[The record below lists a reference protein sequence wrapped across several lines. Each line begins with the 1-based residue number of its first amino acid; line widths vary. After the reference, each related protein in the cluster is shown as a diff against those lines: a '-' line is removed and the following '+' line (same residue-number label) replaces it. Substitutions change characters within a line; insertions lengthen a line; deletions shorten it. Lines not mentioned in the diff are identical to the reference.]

1 MLRNVHIA
9 RRHLIG
15 AGAAVLAMGK
25 LPASLFGTEPAG
37 VLRSEGG
44 LLDVDLDAGETWT
57 QIGAN
62 YAHLLTYNGQVP
74 GPRLEVKAGDTVR
87 IRFTN
92 RLTESTNLHFHGL
105 HVPSS
110 GTADNVFLEVPP
122 GEKLT
127 YEFALP
133 ANHPSGTFWYHPH
146 FHGTAARQLF
156 RGLGGLLIVRGDLDS
171 IPEVANAVEHFLV
184 LKDWALD
191 RNGEVLEPSMMQRMT
206 GREGSLLTVG
216 DAVNPKFILPARGL
230 MRLRI
235 LNASASRFYRLKL
248 EEHPMHLIATD
259 GGPLAAPIATDEIL
273 LSPGERV
280 EVLVQGTRESGAY
293 RLLNL
298 PYDRGGMGMMG
309 GGARPSAPLI
319 LATFIYEDRGES
331 SIDLPESLVTVDA
344 LPPPEKAARTFVL
357 SESGMRFLINGR
369 EFDHRRVDTQV
380 RLGMVEDWEII
391 NQGTMDHP
399 FHLHMNSFQILNSEG
414 QPERAWKDVMLVRAG
429 QRRRFRV
436 RFEDFAGKTV
446 YHCHILDHEDMGMMG
461 VVEIVP

>member
-1 MLRNVHIA
+1 
-9 RRHLIG
+9 
-15 AGAAVLAMGK
+15 MGK

-44 LLDVDLDAGETWT
+44 LLDVDLDAGENWT
-57 QIGAN
+57 QVGAN
-62 YAHLLTYNGQVP
+62 YAHLLTYNRHVP

-122 GEKLT
+122 GKKLT

-133 ANHPSGTFWYHPH
+133 ANHRSGTFWYHPH